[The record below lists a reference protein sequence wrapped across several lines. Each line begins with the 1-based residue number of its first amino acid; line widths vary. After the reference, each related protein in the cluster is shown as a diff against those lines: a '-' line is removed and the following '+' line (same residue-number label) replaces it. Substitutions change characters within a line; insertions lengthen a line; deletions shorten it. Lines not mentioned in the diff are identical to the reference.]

1 MKNKNHDEDD
11 NVAARSALGLALPH
25 ALRPDVPQRLGLV
38 GGLHR
43 LGAVHLHR
51 VSLQVIRVS
60 SSIVIIIIIIAIIIN
75 TVIVTIIIISIS
87 IIIII

>member
-51 VSLQVIRVS
+51 VSHQVIRVS
-60 SSIVIIIIIIAIIIN
+60 SSIVIII
-75 TVIVTIIIISIS
+75 VIIIIVV
-87 IIIII
+87 IIIIII